1 LNYLQNGEPV
11 WKRIIIIMVIRM
23 LVVQS
28 SVSAFHSFI
37 QKVFTNF
44 ESVITVVQDAERER
58 EREYVCVCVC
68 KREREIVTGDLVHL
82 KHSERVEK

>member
-1 LNYLQNGEPV
+1 
-11 WKRIIIIMVIRM
+11 M

-58 EREYVCVCVC
+58 ERERESMCVFVCV
-68 KREREIVTGDLVHL
+68 RERGREIVTGDLVHL